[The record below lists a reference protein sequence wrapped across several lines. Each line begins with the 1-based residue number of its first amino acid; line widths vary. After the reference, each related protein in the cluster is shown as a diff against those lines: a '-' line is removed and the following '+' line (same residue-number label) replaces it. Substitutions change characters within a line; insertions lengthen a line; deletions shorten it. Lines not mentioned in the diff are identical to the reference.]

1 MLKLG
6 VYGTGGFSLEVFD
19 LIKDIY
25 STTNFNI
32 DENVFFIDD
41 FNDNKNHLGL
51 NIIKSSEINFD
62 ESEIIL
68 AVGNS
73 IARKKIVNSLP
84 SKTRY
89 GTLIHPSSFVSPS
102 AKIGKDVIIS
112 HQCVVSS
119 NVQIS
124 SHSHLNYQTCI
135 GHETK
140 LGKYFTSAPG
150 VRLSGNC
157 FIGENV
163 YFGTNSCTVQG
174 INVNDNI
181 KVGIGS
187 VVVNNLKKSGT
198 YMFNPS
204 KKVF

>member
-73 IARKKIVNSLP
+73 IVRKKIVNSLP

-89 GTLIHPSSFVSPS
+89 GT
-102 AKIGKDVIIS
+102 KR
-112 HQCVVSS
+112 
-119 NVQIS
+119 
-124 SHSHLNYQTCI
+124 Y
-135 GHETK
+135 
-140 LGKYFTSAPG
+140 
-150 VRLSGNC
+150 
-157 FIGENV
+157 
-163 YFGTNSCTVQG
+163 
-174 INVNDNI
+174 
-181 KVGIGS
+181 
-187 VVVNNLKKSGT
+187 
-198 YMFNPS
+198 
-204 KKVF
+204 